1 MVRDLIYVGEMLR
14 MWHESLYVKVEKKT
28 VLEPILSATR
38 NTEMFY
44 IPNYVILFVFLLN
57 VLGGTG

>member
-1 MVRDLIYVGEMLR
+1 

-28 VLEPILSATR
+28 VLEPFLSATR

-57 VLGGTG
+57 VLGGIA